1 MSCVLEGRRAERTG
15 WGLVGKRHNLRKRR
29 PSMRTRLIGFP
40 RASRRDPKLVAQL
53 FMVMAMRSSNNLLQR
68 RLAPPSHH
76 DWPGPIMKRANSF
89 RIALICSAELPHC
102 FNSII
107 VIIKPQIARNSIKRI
122 IFVTS
127 LRRARKHD
135 PEEGRQAQTLKCLK
149 RG

>member
-1 MSCVLEGRRAERTG
+1 
-15 WGLVGKRHNLRKRR
+15 
-29 PSMRTRLIGFP
+29 
-40 RASRRDPKLVAQL
+40 
-53 FMVMAMRSSNNLLQR
+53 
-68 RLAPPSHH
+68 
-76 DWPGPIMKRANSF
+76 MKRANSF

-102 FNSII
+102 FNLII
-107 VIIKPQIARNSIKRI
+107 EILKPQIARNSIKRI